1 MGPHVG
7 ANYSKCEWINGSK
20 SKNAWE
26 ILPRTKPSKI
36 VEILSKSDAKAVM
49 KHIKPQLQ
57 SRYSESLSKNVFQYF
72 QDGGEV
78 AGHGINNA
86 TVGDKHSPELAVL
99 FEFRTVPNELQSYL
113 PKTESTTKSEV
124 KLLDQFDPMK
134 RKTVIQQVESLV
146 QNSGDA
152 FDKWYQ
158 SYRDSMNQPPV
169 KNAKKIASANQKAQW
184 VKEHNPQ
191 EWQRIIA

>member
-1 MGPHVG
+1 TAELAKKFGIYINEWDPMSEQITPN
-7 ANYSKCEWINGSK
+7 ANGLTDPKV
-20 SKNAWE
+20 KNAWE

-86 TVGDKHSPELAVL
+86 TVGDKHSPELAIL

-134 RKTVIQQVESLV
+134 R
-146 QNSGDA
+146 
-152 FDKWYQ
+152 
-158 SYRDSMNQPPV
+158 
-169 KNAKKIASANQKAQW
+169 
-184 VKEHNPQ
+184 
-191 EWQRIIA
+191 